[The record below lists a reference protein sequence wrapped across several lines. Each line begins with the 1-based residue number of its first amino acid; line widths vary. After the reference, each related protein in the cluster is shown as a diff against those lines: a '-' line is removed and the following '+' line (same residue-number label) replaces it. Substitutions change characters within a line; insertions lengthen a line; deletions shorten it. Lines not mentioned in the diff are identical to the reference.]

1 MQAFMKNFYILIL
14 LLLLVSC
21 KESVSD
27 KTEVN
32 SQKNV
37 PQKVHR
43 NDEVYI
49 AIEDTTESFS
59 TNLRLDEFQDKTDL
73 IAFGKENRRISIT
86 IPTKKSI
93 SLIGG
98 NLTGGFFY
106 DVELEKGDSVY
117 IKQEKIKI
125 SPKESIK
132 IAFFDITNSDR
143 KPSEI
148 NFPNLLYRKHIKTG
162 SKSIDTSKSFLWVKW
177 DSQNQYFDALQLL
190 DSLKRTN
197 KISDKFY
204 EKEKG
209 NQKWEYLA
217 RQIREKKIEFI
228 DSSKLIKTN
237 GELFPVINSEI
248 DSSPKYISFL
258 RALIDYQY
266 LGDRGRMTNSDK
278 FEFVRYNETFL
289 NQDLKIKVL
298 DAYLKSIYFIE
309 KEKFPEFVNRFK
321 KINGDNKLSSKWENI
336 LTTYTD
342 NLHRLNSSK
351 NDVALL
357 TNMVNDNELTFDE
370 IIKELNGKVVL
381 VDFWASWCAPC
392 RMEMPQLEKVKE
404 QFDETKFQIVEIS
417 IDDDYNAW
425 ERASQIENLSDEKHS
440 YHISNWKKSNLYK
453 NYNINTIPRY
463 ILIDKNG
470 KIINADA
477 PRPSNSLLADLI
489 QASI

>member
-148 NFPNLLYRKHIKTG
+148 NFPNLKLDR
-162 SKSIDTSKSFLWVKW
+162 
-177 DSQNQYFDALQLL
+177 NQ
-190 DSLKRTN
+190 
-197 KISDKFY
+197 
-204 EKEKG
+204 
-209 NQKWEYLA
+209 
-217 RQIREKKIEFI
+217 
-228 DSSKLIKTN
+228 
-237 GELFPVINSEI
+237 
-248 DSSPKYISFL
+248 
-258 RALIDYQY
+258 
-266 LGDRGRMTNSDK
+266 
-278 FEFVRYNETFL
+278 
-289 NQDLKIKVL
+289 
-298 DAYLKSIYFIE
+298 
-309 KEKFPEFVNRFK
+309 
-321 KINGDNKLSSKWENI
+321 
-336 LTTYTD
+336 
-342 NLHRLNSSK
+342 
-351 NDVALL
+351 
-357 TNMVNDNELTFDE
+357 
-370 IIKELNGKVVL
+370 
-381 VDFWASWCAPC
+381 
-392 RMEMPQLEKVKE
+392 
-404 QFDETKFQIVEIS
+404 
-417 IDDDYNAW
+417 
-425 ERASQIENLSDEKHS
+425 
-440 YHISNWKKSNLYK
+440 
-453 NYNINTIPRY
+453 
-463 ILIDKNG
+463 
-470 KIINADA
+470 
-477 PRPSNSLLADLI
+477 
-489 QASI
+489 